1 MFNLFSLSWRN
12 IWRHRGRSLL
22 SAGAVGFAVFFT
34 LVYLSFLGSM
44 ENGMYNNLTQSV
56 GHLQVRVAD
65 YREKHEFP
73 DLLIPKAE
81 EVKAGLERAQTG
93 AQMVVAL
100 EVPALVAGENRSR
113 GILLI
118 GDERPPGLREKFARQ
133 YLAGGQLP
141 ASGDLESIALGASL
155 AKALKV
161 RLGDPVYVYAPGTEG
176 RGAAAYRLVGLLKFP
191 DSGLEARSAFTSLA
205 AAQELA
211 APGSATRIELHFPFT
226 RYSQD
231 AGLATLQSQLAAR
244 LGKNLTLETWRQANP
259 AIAQILQLLT
269 PLVLIFAGIFFGLA
283 GLLVVNTIYLSLLER
298 TREFGVIVALGAG
311 PAKVTRMVLLESLLL
326 CGAGAIIG
334 GVLGLLLVASLSG
347 GFSLGAL
354 YGQTSLSVFGL
365 PETIYL
371 SLRPADILITLVFA
385 LATGLLAAWWPARVA
400 ARLEPVEAMRFA
412 A

>member
-44 ENGMYNNLTQSV
+44 ENGMYNNLTESV
-56 GHLQVRVAD
+56 GHLQVRVAG
-65 YREKHEFP
+65 YREKREFR
-73 DLLIPKAE
+73 DLLISHAE
-81 EVKAGLERAQTG
+81 EVEAQLARAQTG
-93 AQMVVAL
+93 AEIVVAL
-100 EVPALVAGENRSR
+100 EVPALIAGENRSR
-113 GILLI
+113 GVLLI
-118 GDERPPGLREKFARQ
+118 GDRRPADLRQKFAQQ
-133 YLAGGQLP
+133 YLAEGQLP
-141 ASGDLESIALGASL
+141 AAGDPLGIALGTSL
-155 AKALKV
+155 AKALRVK
-161 RLGDPVYVYAPGTEG
+161 LGEAVYVYAPGTEG

-191 DSGLEARSAFTSLA
+191 DSGLEARSAFVSLA

-231 AGLATLQSQLAAR
+231 AQLTALQPRLAAS
-244 LGKNLTLETWRQANP
+244 LGQNLALETWRQANP

-334 GVLGLLLVASLSG
+334 GALGLLLVTSLSG

-371 SLRPADILITLVFA
+371 SLRPADILITLAFA

>member
-44 ENGMYNNLTQSV
+44 ENGMYNYITSLV

-65 YREKHEFP
+65 YREKREFR
-73 DLLIPKAE
+73 DLLIPQAE
-81 EVKAGLERAQTG
+81 EVKARLERAQTG

-100 EVPALVAGENRSR
+100 EVPALVVGENRSR
-113 GILLI
+113 GVLLI
-118 GDERPPGLREKFARQ
+118 GDERPPSLREKFARQ
-133 YLAGGQLP
+133 YLAQGQLP
-141 ASGDLESIALGASL
+141 TPGDLEGIALGASL
-155 AKALKV
+155 AQSLKV
-161 RLGDPVYVYAPGTEG
+161 GLGDPVYVYAPGTEG

-231 AGLATLQSQLAAR
+231 ADLATLQPRLAAV
-244 LGKNLTLETWRQANP
+244 LGQTLSLETWRQANP

-326 CGAGAIIG
+326 CGAGAIVG
-334 GVLGLLLVASLSG
+334 GALGLLLVASLSG

-354 YGQTSLSVFGL
+354 YDQTSLSVFGL

-371 SLRPADILITLVFA
+371 SLRPTDVLITLAFA